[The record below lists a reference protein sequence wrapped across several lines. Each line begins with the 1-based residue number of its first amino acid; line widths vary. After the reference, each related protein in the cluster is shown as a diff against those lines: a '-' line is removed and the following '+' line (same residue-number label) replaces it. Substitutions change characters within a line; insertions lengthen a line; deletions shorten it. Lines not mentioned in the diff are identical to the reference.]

1 MTLVF
6 AICMGA
12 GIAAAAGIRPF
23 LPSLAVAALA
33 SGDVGIDFDG
43 TKFAFLESVPFMVA
57 LAVAFALLLVAE
69 RRVGPDRLES
79 GTVGATIGAFGPA
92 LGALLF
98 AGALDDGFDVWWPG
112 LIAGILCA
120 LVAQTAIRSLLAR
133 TRTRLDAG
141 AAAALPVY
149 AEGVGLLLAA
159 AAVLLPPLGLIG
171 LIFLVALLVTG
182 RRRGEQKYAGLRVL
196 R

>member
-1 MTLVF
+1 MT
-6 AICMGA
+6 
-12 GIAAAAGIRPF
+12 
-23 LPSLAVAALA
+23 S
-33 SGDVGIDFDG
+33 GIDFDG
-43 TKFAFLESVPFMVA
+43 TKFAFLESVPFMIA
-57 LAVAFALLLVAE
+57 LAVGFALLIVAE

-79 GTVGATIGAFGPA
+79 GGVGATISAFGPA
-92 LGALLF
+92 LGALAVRRR
-98 AGALDDGFDVWWPG
+98 AGRRLRR
-112 LIAGILCA
+112 
-120 LVAQTAIRSLLAR
+120 LVARRDRRGPVRARSPRPRSAR
-133 TRTRLDAG
+133 CWPARGTRLDAG

-171 LIFLVALLVTG
+171 LVFLVALLVTG

>member
-57 LAVAFALLLVAE
+57 LAVGFGLLIVAE

-120 LVAQTAIRSLLAR
+120 LVAQAAIRSLLGR

-171 LIFLVALLVTG
+171 LVFLVALLVTG

>member
-6 AICMGA
+6 AICM
-12 GIAAAAGIRPF
+12 
-23 LPSLAVAALA
+23 AALA

-57 LAVAFALLLVAE
+57 LAVGFGLLIVAE

-120 LVAQTAIRSLLAR
+120 LVAQAAIRSLLGR

-171 LIFLVALLVTG
+171 LVFLVALLVTG